1 MVTVSTVVE
10 IPEPL
15 HDSIQQF
22 LHDRPAWDEARVYQA
37 MASLFL
43 MQNGVNDP
51 QVNSLYLD
59 SLFKEKTNA

>member
-1 MVTVSTVVE
+1 MVTLSIE

-22 LHDRPAWDEARVYQA
+22 LNNHPKWDEPRVYQA

-43 MQNGVNDP
+43 MQNGVNEP
-51 QVNSLYLD
+51 HVNSLYLD
-59 SLFKEKTNA
+59 SLFGERGGSQ